1 MMVVSTALSPR
12 PNHRLFTCLLLAAI
26 SVLGFLTQLEYLT
39 RLSGTIGSP
48 GSVIGANQT
57 DRSSV
62 PAITAARG
70 LNSTTGESNGSV
82 NEDLSIKVYKPT
94 TERSANV
101 AVCLVVKN
109 ETRYIDEFLDYHIA
123 LGFSPIYIYDN
134 SPTFE
139 LNNSYAA
146 FYRSIGANTSWY
158 QSRQDIHQYIRLLHF
173 PRSPVQIPAYDQC
186 IKRDAKNSTFV
197 ALIDVDEFVVLKRHS
212 NVVDFVKA
220 YCDFRCGQISINWQ
234 NMGTSGETKY
244 SAVPVLKRNVHYDED
259 RASEYDGIEYY

>member
-12 PNHRLFTCLLLAAI
+12 PKHRLFTWLLLTTI

-39 RLSGTIGSP
+39 QLR
-48 GSVIGANQT
+48 SVIAGANQT

-94 TERSANV
+94 TETANV

-109 ETRYIDEFLDYHIA
+109 ETLYIDEFIDYHIA

-212 NVVDFVKA
+212 NIVDFVKA

-259 RASEYDGIEYY
+259 RSSEYDGIEYY